1 MQLTYLIRNAEVRDR
16 FLGKELPDGVTRG
29 AVGTY
34 EAEGGELYI
43 LSFSA
48 EGSTIARARTL
59 SKLRR
64 KLQDDANTRVLVD
77 DASLKFSTTLY
88 PRFAE
93 YERKLRLAITLA
105 TCAEHDNFDDKRV
118 KSLEELTLEALG
130 RQLFYDPSLQDKVKS
145 RTNNLFTKDEMINF
159 VTRLKEDT
167 VWSQLFDE
175 ESLSSVRENYFALC
189 DMRNKV
195 MHHKLIT
202 EKDYDRT
209 RKMLRA
215 SIDELDAYIEKVRS
229 DMSYPK
235 RHAVRAAG
243 AAKLIWENYESILQN
258 LGGSLGQIAAAANVV
273 RDLSSQFDTS
283 SFASFAAKAAG
294 IQETVNK
301 NRGMWESVTRS
312 MSDQL
317 KAVQTPGLT
326 SAIEAIN
333 QQSQLQRLISNE
345 AVSSFANA
353 AAALDTSAFASL
365 ALSNVDTSALTR
377 AALPNF
383 DTAVGRLG
391 VSGDDN
397 DPEYNEESSEGDE
410 SEE

>member
-1 MQLTYLIRNAEVRDR
+1 MQLTYLIRNAEVKDR
-16 FLGKELPDGVTRG
+16 FLGEELPDGVTRG

-34 EAEGGELYI
+34 EAAGGELYI
-43 LSFSA
+43 LSFSV
-48 EGSTIARARTL
+48 EGSTIAGARML

-64 KLQDDANTRVLVD
+64 ALQDDANTRVLVD

-130 RQLFYDPSLQDKVKS
+130 RQLFYDPSLQDKIKS
-145 RTNNLFTKDEMINF
+145 RTNNLFTKDEMIDF

-175 ESLSSVRENYFALC
+175 ESLSSVRENYFTLC

-202 EKDYDRT
+202 EKDYDCT

-215 SIDELDAYIEKVRS
+215 SIGELDAYIERARS
-229 DMSYPK
+229 DVNYPK
-235 RHAVRAAG
+235 RHAARAAG

-258 LGGSLGQIAAAANVV
+258 LGGNLGRIAAAANVA
-273 RDLSSQFDTS
+273 RD
-283 SFASFAAKAAG
+283 FAS
-294 IQETVNK
+294 Q
-301 NRGMWESVTRS
+301 
-312 MSDQL
+312 
-317 KAVQTPGLT
+317 
-326 SAIEAIN
+326 
-333 QQSQLQRLISNE
+333 
-345 AVSSFANA
+345 
-353 AAALDTSAFASL
+353 
-365 ALSNVDTSALTR
+365 LTR
-377 AALPNF
+377 THSPRSQRRHPGYRRWSTSTGECGNRSP
-383 DTAVGRLG
+383 GPCPISSRLFRPRG
-391 VSGDDN
+391 
-397 DPEYNEESSEGDE
+397 
-410 SEE
+410 